1 MATWKQVAFPFSSAK
16 IESGGVK
23 KVMIP
28 FEPSYRGLL
37 HNGELAKR
45 ARSAHAHLKRCDLC
59 ANQCHVNRLQS
70 IKGAVCRTG
79 GQAVV
84 YSHGAHFGEE
94 RPLVGRFGSGTIFF
108 SRCNLRC
115 LFCQNWEIS
124 QRDEGRAV
132 SSEELAAMMLDLQEL
147 GCHNINCVSPSHVVA
162 QILAALAI
170 AAEQGLRVPLVYN
183 TGGYD
188 SLEALSLLDGVVD
201 IYMPDMKFADSAT
214 AQKYTRACN
223 YPVVNQMAVKEMH
236 RQVNEL
242 VLDEQG
248 IAQRGMLIRH
258 LVLPENSAGTDQI
271 LAFIAREI
279 SPNTYLN
286 LMDQY
291 RPCYRASEFQPL
303 DRRLSRSEFQM
314 AKVQAKKHGLH
325 RLD

>member
-1 MATWKQVAFPFSSAK
+1 
-16 IESGGVK
+16 
-23 KVMIP
+23 
-28 FEPSYRGLL
+28 
-37 HNGELAKR
+37 
-45 ARSAHAHLKRCDLC
+45 
-59 ANQCHVNRLQS
+59 
-70 IKGAVCRTG
+70 
-79 GQAVV
+79 
-84 YSHGAHFGEE
+84 
-94 RPLVGRFGSGTIFF
+94 
-108 SRCNLRC
+108 
-115 LFCQNWEIS
+115 
-124 QRDEGRAV
+124 
-132 SSEELAAMMLDLQEL
+132 
-147 GCHNINCVSPSHVVA
+147 
-162 QILAALAI
+162 
-170 AAEQGLRVPLVYN
+170 
-183 TGGYD
+183 
-188 SLEALSLLDGVVD
+188 
-201 IYMPDMKFADSAT
+201 
-214 AQKYTRACN
+214 
-223 YPVVNQMAVKEMH
+223 MAVKEMH

>member
-45 ARSAHAHLKRCDLC
+45 ARLAHAHLKRCDLC

-214 AQKYTRACN
+214 AQKYTRVCN

-258 LVLPENSAGTDQI
+258 LVLPENLAGTEQI

-291 RPCYRASEFQPL
+291 RPCYRANEFPPL
-303 DRRLSRSEFQM
+303 DRRLSRTEFR
-314 AKVQAKKHGLH
+314 AALAQAKKHGLH